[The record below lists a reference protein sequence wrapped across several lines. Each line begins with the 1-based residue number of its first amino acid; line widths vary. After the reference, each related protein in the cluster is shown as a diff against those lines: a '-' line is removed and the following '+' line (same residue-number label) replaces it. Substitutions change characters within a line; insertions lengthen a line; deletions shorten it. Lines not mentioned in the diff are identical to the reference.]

1 MTALKLGLITAVLF
15 VIAVVNDWSTPDR
28 LIVTLAIA
36 LLLAWIWSRFSLQR
50 MGFTRTLSM
59 DRLRVGEVI
68 HEELSLINHSL
79 LPRLWVEVRDLSSL
93 PGHTAGNIVNLPSR
107 GASTWQATTTCVR
120 RGRFRLGPIVLTS
133 SDPLG
138 LFERHVA
145 IPATHELIVYP
156 ASVDISR
163 VPLPLATM
171 SGGRETAGRS
181 ALVSHTVA
189 GIREYHVGDPLNRI
203 AWSAA
208 ARLGRMMVK
217 EFDPE
222 PSSDIWVLLD
232 LSELEGSNSANV
244 SGARLDEQVEYA
256 IAIAGSIAEASL
268 AEGRRVG
275 MILNRAM
282 PILIDADGSQRQWFR
297 IFETLAV
304 ASQFGQRSLHD
315 AIVDDSR
322 RFTRNAGLIVV
333 TASPSADWIDAA
345 RSLVQR
351 QVPVT
356 AVLVA
361 DHDQQAGADLALLA
375 AQLADARV
383 SSVQLSPAGNILGEQ
398 RSAGA
403 RLA

>member
-1 MTALKLGLITAVLF
+1 
-15 VIAVVNDWSTPDR
+15 
-28 LIVTLAIA
+28 
-36 LLLAWIWSRFSLQR
+36 
-50 MGFTRTLSM
+50 
-59 DRLRVGEVI
+59 
-68 HEELSLINHSL
+68 
-79 LPRLWVEVRDLSSL
+79 
-93 PGHTAGNIVNLPSR
+93 
-107 GASTWQATTTCVR
+107 
-120 RGRFRLGPIVLTS
+120 
-133 SDPLG
+133 
-138 LFERHVA
+138 
-145 IPATHELIVYP
+145 
-156 ASVDISR
+156 
-163 VPLPLATM
+163 
-171 SGGRETAGRS
+171 
-181 ALVSHTVA
+181 
-189 GIREYHVGDPLNRI
+189 
-203 AWSAA
+203 
-208 ARLGRMMVK
+208 MMVK

-282 PILIDADGSQRQWFR
+282 PIRIDADGSQRQWFR

-315 AIVDDSR
+315 AIVGDSR